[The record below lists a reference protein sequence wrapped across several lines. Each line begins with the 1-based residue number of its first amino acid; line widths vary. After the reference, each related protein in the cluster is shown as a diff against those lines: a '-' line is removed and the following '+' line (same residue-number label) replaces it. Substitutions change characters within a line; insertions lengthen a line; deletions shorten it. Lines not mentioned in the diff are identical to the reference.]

1 MNDTQNVAS
10 GDLDPESVS
19 ALLDEARWRF
29 EEERAEGARL
39 DTRLAVLTGF
49 AGLILALV
57 APTFGSPFSGA
68 SGILFD
74 VLYVASLLLL
84 ALAAWL
90 PVSVLFGVRIAWL
103 DGERVA
109 SPGRADAGE
118 ELLEG
123 LGGRWGAEPA
133 TQVER
138 RITAG
143 LVGGIEEQQARNDL
157 RWTRFRFA
165 ALALAVALLLVV
177 AEAVW
182 MLFAW

>member
-1 MNDTQNVAS
+1 MDGFFPAPRKNVIRSAGTHRSNDV
-10 GDLDPESVS
+10 
-19 ALLDEARWRF
+19 RH
-29 EEERAEGARL
+29 
-39 DTRLAVLTGF
+39 
-49 AGLILALV
+49 AG
-57 APTFGSPFSGA
+57 P
-68 SGILFD
+68 
-74 VLYVASLLLL
+74 
-84 ALAAWL
+84 
-90 PVSVLFGVRIAWL
+90 
-103 DGERVA
+103 RVA

>member
-10 GDLDPESVS
+10 GDLEPETVS

-57 APTFGSPFSGA
+57 APTFGSPFSGG
-68 SGILFD
+68 SGVFFD
-74 VLYVASLLLL
+74 IFYVASLLFL
-84 ALAAWL
+84 ALAALL
-90 PVSVLFGVRIAWL
+90 PISVLFGMRIFWL

-109 SPGRADAGE
+109 SPGRAGAGA

-123 LGGRWGAEPA
+123 LSGRWGAEPA

-143 LVGGIEEQQARNDL
+143 LVAGIEEQQARNDL

-165 ALALAVALLLVV
+165 ALALAMALLLIVS
-177 AEAVW
+177 EAVL
-182 MLFAW
+182 MFFAW